1 MVYIQTNK
9 CHQKHT
15 MATFWLSD
23 ISHEEEKVY
32 KFTFIMKAKIHY
44 LLSITL
50 NAFSKTLT

>member
-1 MVYIQTNK
+1 MSYIQANK

-15 MATFWLSD
+15 MATFLLSD
-23 ISHEEEKVY
+23 ISHREEKVY

-50 NAFSKTLT
+50 NAFGKTLT